1 MPTEDVTLR
10 IKVEGDFE
18 KFKNFLKKKNFE
30 DDGEGFVITDSKGKQ
45 LFAMRVE
52 SEDNFTDSGM
62 SLFGTRNRSV
72 RNPRAIRDWF
82 AKAAKRNGCSLSSF
96 FIRELSMEMGGIFR
110 YWVWPFT
117 KPVADFFFNSYRP
130 YDDDALNDTSISAQE
145 RNQMKKELQAA
156 KKDYDK
162 RLAGG
167 EVLGLYIDG
176 DEFTEAMDKAED
188 INEVEEQYDEAL
200 KKILK
205 GENADCTVFYIKLE
219 GDEVQD
225 EDIIR
230 F

>member
-1 MPTEDVTLR
+1 
-10 IKVEGDFE
+10 
-18 KFKNFLKKKNFE
+18 
-30 DDGEGFVITDSKGKQ
+30 
-45 LFAMRVE
+45 
-52 SEDNFTDSGM
+52 
-62 SLFGTRNRSV
+62 
-72 RNPRAIRDWF
+72 
-82 AKAAKRNGCSLSSF
+82 
-96 FIRELSMEMGGIFR
+96 
-110 YWVWPFT
+110 
-117 KPVADFFFNSYRP
+117 
-130 YDDDALNDTSISAQE
+130 
-145 RNQMKKELQAA
+145 MKKELQAA